1 MPDEQPAYR
10 YVALDPDGEVI
21 RLRLPSD
28 DEPYRGELLEEL
40 VEEFGFEPRDARTER
55 RMNDYV
61 AAWLAARRRD
71 LPSADT

>member
-1 MPDEQPAYR
+1 VPEEEPTPR
-10 YVALDPDGEVI
+10 YVSLDPDGEVI

-40 VEEFGFEPRDARTER
+40 AEEFGFEPRDARTER

-61 AAWLAARRRD
+61 AAWLAKRRPDR
-71 LPSADT
+71 PPAGP